1 MVSSV
6 TLALAIS
13 FEPHERDV
21 MSRPPRVANQPL
33 LNRFGIW
40 RIAFISVLLLV
51 FTFGTFYWL
60 THHGASVELARTAA
74 VNAMVLGQVFYLVN
88 SRFLLES
95 CLSIRAL
102 MGNPLIPA
110 AIGGVIVLQAL
121 FTYAPFMHHIFG
133 SESVPLWIWK
143 WLLLGG
149 VDVANFFMVLKEGA
163 KQPGPYNALAD
174 AKAAGAVTLNY
185 GLLVNAVISFLLVAF
200 AVFLLIK
207 GLNATRRLAE
217 APAAAPPT
225 KECQYCTTAIPIK
238 ATRCP
243 QCTSQLAA

>member
-1 MVSSV
+1 MVNSM

-121 FTYAPFMHHIFG
+121 FTYEHCGHHVDSCGFSDRRGHFFHHRRVQDAPA
-133 SESVPLWIWK
+133 LR
-143 WLLLGG
+143 LG
-149 VDVANFFMVLKEGA
+149 VDPD
-163 KQPGPYNALAD
+163 QRH
-174 AKAAGAVTLNY
+174 
-185 GLLVNAVISFLLVAF
+185 
-200 AVFLLIK
+200 
-207 GLNATRRLAE
+207 RRG
-217 APAAAPPT
+217 
-225 KECQYCTTAIPIK
+225 CS
-238 ATRCP
+238 RRDGV
-243 QCTSQLAA
+243 